1 MKRRTSFNIGNMLG
15 IRNEVRDSEKHD
27 RLKADLVENVW
38 KKFGNVDE

>member
-1 MKRRTSFNIGNMLG
+1 MRTSFNIGNMLG

-27 RLKADLVENVW
+27 RLKVNLVKNVW